1 MDFKEHYTDSSS
13 SVANAVR
20 IQDLKL
26 LRKLIRDGKC
36 VDVMDNRGWRPL
48 HQAVICKNVNSHWSM
63 NCSNTKTQIPIGGH
77 TKARQRYCWPVVTT
91 SVRKDSKSSKHC
103 FEA

>member
-48 HQAVICKNVNSHWSM
+48 HQPLVDELLKHEDTDPNWRSHEGETALLLACRHNIGPEGLKVIE
-63 NCSNTKTQIPIGGH
+63 TL
-77 TKARQRYCWPVVTT
+77 
-91 SVRKDSKSSKHC
+91 
-103 FEA
+103 F